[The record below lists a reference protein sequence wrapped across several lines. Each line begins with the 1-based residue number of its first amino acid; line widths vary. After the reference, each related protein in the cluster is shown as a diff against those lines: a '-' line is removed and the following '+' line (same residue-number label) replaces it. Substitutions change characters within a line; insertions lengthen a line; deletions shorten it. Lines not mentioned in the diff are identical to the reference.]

1 MRFSY
6 NPFYFLRRAQLLLWY
21 FMMLSIDIIQYSNW
35 DSARFVCYLTVSN
48 IYGLICC
55 ISSMHTFLQWKQ
67 SMSMKESFKWSFSQ
81 HLKRQHGIQETN
93 HSLLHR
99 YSEFTAWK
107 PVLSKYS
114 MKVKITN
121 SQKRSIERTDNG

>member
-1 MRFSY
+1 MWFSY
-6 NPFYFLRRAQLLLWY
+6 NSFYFLRRPQLLLWY
-21 FMMLSIDIIQYSNW
+21 CMILSIDIIQNSNW

-48 IYGLICC
+48 IYDLICC
-55 ISSMHTFLQWKQ
+55 VSSRHTFLQWNE

-81 HLKRQHGIQETN
+81 HLKRQHDRQEIN
-93 HSLLHR
+93 HSLLYR

-114 MKVKITN
+114 IKVKITN
-121 SQKRSIERTDNG
+121 SQERSIEGTDNG